1 MTDPDLKVRSPFN
14 ECLILVTICGRSLLQ
29 SQQHHISK
37 AYGGMTIDYMEQR
50 LWLETLLTTR
60 LQVLSQC
67 YPSPTEAYD
76 PLLLFASILGQAT
89 VIYFCKMIMDST
101 IIPNSES
108 EVNVDLFDPQ
118 NRALDASTNII
129 RLASTLHDLPFAKV
143 GLFL

>member
-14 ECLILVTICGRSLLQ
+14 ECLILVTICGRILLQ

-67 YPSPTEAYD
+67 YPSPTEVYD
-76 PLLLFASILGQAT
+76 PLLLFASILGHAT
-89 VIYFCKMIMDST
+89 VVYFCKTIMDS
-101 IIPNSES
+101 IIIVDGEV
-108 EVNVDLFDPQ
+108 EVNVDIFGPQ
-118 NRALDASTNII
+118 NRALEASTNII
-129 RLASTLHDLPFAKV
+129 RLASTLRDLPFARV